1 MLLDIFEVVWNVL
14 LSLNIYFVFTELLRV
29 TLLKEVEE
37 WNVIE
42 REMCVHNCACLQLK
56 HVHIQ
61 EQHANDSAILW
72 VQKIF
77 GPNGF
82 V

>member
-42 REMCVHNCACLQLK
+42 REMCVYNCACLQLK
-56 HVHIQ
+56 HVHTQ
-61 EQHANDSAILW
+61 QQHANDSAILRARR
-72 VQKIF
+72 IF
-77 GPNGF
+77 CQNGF